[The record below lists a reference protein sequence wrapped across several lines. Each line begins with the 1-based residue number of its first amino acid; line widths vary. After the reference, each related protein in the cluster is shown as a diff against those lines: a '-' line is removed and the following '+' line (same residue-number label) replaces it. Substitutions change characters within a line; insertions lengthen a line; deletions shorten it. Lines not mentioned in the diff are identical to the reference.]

1 MNFTRLAGVASL
13 LVLTLPSM
21 LLADPFGIDT
31 FEDGTTQGWFVPGPH
46 PAPPTNIAS
55 GGPNGA
61 GDNYLQ
67 VTALGGDGAGSRLSV
82 QNISQWTGSFAHL
95 SSITM
100 DVNNFGPSEL
110 FLRLLFVNFAGPVG
124 MSPPTDVAW
133 TLTPVIVA
141 AGSGWRSVVFDLSPA
156 NLFAPLGSVAGALG
170 DVDEFRLFHNPIPAF
185 GGPSMGAPP
194 VTAVL
199 GIDNV
204 APVPEP
210 LTVVLLGTGL
220 ASIECL
226 RARYKRKNC

>member
-1 MNFTRLAGVASL
+1 MNFTRLLAVSA
-13 LVLTLPSM
+13 LVLTLPSI

-46 PAPPTNIAS
+46 PVPPANIAS

-67 VTALGGDGAGSRLSV
+67 VTALGGDGAGSRLSM

-95 SSITM
+95 SSVTM
-100 DVNNFGPSEL
+100 DVNNFGASEL
-110 FLRLLFVNFAGPVG
+110 FLRFLFVNFAGPVG

-133 TLTPVIVA
+133 TLAPVIVPS
-141 AGSGWRSVVFDLSPA
+141 GSGWRSVTFDLAPV
-156 NLFAPLGSVAGALG
+156 NLFAPIGSVAGALG
-170 DVDEFRLFHNPIPAF
+170 GADELRLFHNPIPAF
-185 GGPSMGAPP
+185 GGPTVGAPP

-199 GIDNV
+199 GIDNI

-220 ASIECL
+220 VSIGSL
-226 RARYKRKNC
+226 LGRHRRKK